1 MKTYGSFEAKTH
13 LSALLNE
20 VCEGEEIVITRHGK
34 PVAKLSPLNKKPH
47 RSVQETVRSIKERS
61 RVLVLEDATVQDL
74 IDEGRKR

>member
-20 VCEGEEIVITRHGK
+20 VCDGEEIVITRHGK
-34 PVAKLSPLNKKPH
+34 PVAKLSPFNKKSH
-47 RSVQETVRSIKERS
+47 RSVQETVRSIKEKS
-61 RVLVLEDATVQDL
+61 KVLSLEEVTVQDL